1 MPGPRK
7 ASPPEPRVDPA
18 PEPPAPDSHSTGVI
32 DTDPLAVFTWTEMLL
47 RLGSAALIGLLLGLD
62 RELTGHEAGLRTHA
76 LVALSSA
83 IIMVSALMLTAEL
96 NRPGF
101 SPDPLRA
108 VQGLAQAIGFIAAGV
123 IFVRG
128 SNVVN
133 MTTAANIWVSA
144 AIGIACGAGQ
154 YRLVIVSA
162 GLGFVLLTL
171 LRVLERWLPGQ
182 RGDRAYKG

>member
-1 MPGPRK
+1 MF
-7 ASPPEPRVDPA
+7 
-18 PEPPAPDSHSTGVI
+18 
-32 DTDPLAVFTWTEMLL
+32 DTDPLALLSWTELLL
-47 RLGSAALIGLLLGLD
+47 RLGAASLIGGLLGLD
-62 RELTGHEAGLRTHA
+62 REIQGHEAGIRTHA

-83 IIMVSALMLTAEL
+83 MIMASALILTVEL
-96 NRPGF
+96 RAPGY

-128 SNVVN
+128 ANVVN
-133 MTTAANIWVSA
+133 MTTAANIWVAA

-154 YRLVIVSA
+154 YRLVLVGA

-171 LRVLERWLPGQ
+171 LKLFERYLPAS
-182 RGDRAYKG
+182 RHHEPND